1 MKSRTISFYTILL
14 LLVLVPTITV
24 SISLS
29 IVMYNMTSREIRD
42 SMNNS
47 MVSYITEMGIA
58 YDNTTETAK
67 TIMRTFAS
75 NPDVI
80 SYLKNQ
86 DDTEL
91 GEKVQEYTKNYF
103 GQLDGWEGIYLASWE
118 SKVLSHPTDS
128 VVGRVMR
135 EGDRL
140 KQLQDSMLSSDGVY
154 NVGIINSPASGQLIM
169 SMYMPV
175 MDGNVPLG
183 YVGAGT
189 YVHDNIRPLDNADN
203 IGLESAY
210 TYVVDNHGT
219 ILYHPDSGK
228 VGGMSENEA
237 LLEVLANLG
246 NADSKK
252 TGTISYVYNGVKKH
266 AAYYVGE
273 DQHYVAVFTTD
284 EREILTN
291 TKRNLNIMVI
301 SAGVLI
307 LFFSALAF
315 IVSKLIV
322 KPLKKMVNVIEAFS
336 KGNTDVNTDVRTMV
350 TESRNIRDSATNFK
364 GALREA
370 LGAVKNASLV
380 LKDSID
386 DVRAKTVDNTDKVN
400 QINTA
405 ISEISQTSQNVAQN
419 AQDITEQTI
428 TLSDKIDILFKNVAE
443 LDKSAGL
450 IKTNNENAAAQMS
463 IVMAA
468 AQSSVDAVD
477 GIAEKIQE
485 TNLAIDEISKC
496 VSVIEE
502 ISSQTNLLSLN
513 ASIEAARAGEAGKGF
528 AVVAEEIRHLS
539 DSTAESAQEIK
550 QIIEKVVK
558 LSEVTVDYAN
568 KVVRTTEEEQQNIS
582 DTQQQFAILSD
593 AVTNSLD
600 NIYDIKNVTDIL
612 ENIKSHLVTA
622 TSNLGAIAEEL
633 GASAQEASAN
643 CHTVAQTCNDTE
655 LSTRMMQ
662 KADKDMMDDI
672 EFFKLL
678 RNSRLIEI

>member
-1 MKSRTISFYTILL
+1 MKSRTISFHMILL

-24 SISLS
+24 SMSLS
-29 IVMYNMTSREIRD
+29 VVMYNMTSRELRA

-67 TIMRTFAS
+67 TIMGTFAS

-86 DDTEL
+86 DDIEL

-103 GQLDGWEGIYLASWE
+103 GKLDGWEGIYLASWE

-273 DQHYVAVFTTD
+273 EQHYVAVFTAD
-284 EREILTN
+284 DREILTN

-315 IVSKLIV
+315 IISKLIV
-322 KPLKKMVNVIEAFS
+322 KPLKKMVKVIEALS

-350 TESRNIRDSATNFK
+350 TESRNIRDSATDFK

-600 NIYDIKNVTDIL
+600 NIYNIKNVTDIL

-672 EFFKLL
+672 EFFKL
-678 RNSRLIEI
+678 

>member
-1 MKSRTISFYTILL
+1 MKSRTISFHMILL

-29 IVMYNMTSREIRD
+29 IVMYNMTSREIKD

-67 TIMRTFAS
+67 TIMGTFAS

-80 SYLKNQ
+80 NYLKNQ

-140 KQLQDSMLSSDGVY
+140 KQLQDSMLSSDGAY

-273 DQHYVAVFTTD
+273 EQHYVAVFTAD
-284 EREILTN
+284 DREILTN

-315 IVSKLIV
+315 IISKLIV
-322 KPLKKMVNVIEAFS
+322 KPLKKMVKVIEALS

-350 TESRNIRDSATNFK
+350 TESRNIRDSATDFK

-485 TNLAIDEISKC
+485 TNLAVDEISKC

-672 EFFKLL
+672 EFFKL
-678 RNSRLIEI
+678 

>member
-67 TIMRTFAS
+67 TIMGTFAS

-103 GQLDGWEGIYLASWE
+103 GQLDGWEGIYLANWE

-210 TYVVDNHGT
+210 TYVVDNQGT

-273 DQHYVAVFTTD
+273 EQHYVAVFTAD
-284 EREILTN
+284 DREILTN

-315 IVSKLIV
+315 IISKLIV
-322 KPLKKMVNVIEAFS
+322 KPLKKMVKVIEALS

-350 TESRNIRDSATNFK
+350 TESRNIRDSATDFK

-568 KVVRTTEEEQQNIS
+568 KVVRTIEEEQQNIS

-672 EFFKLL
+672 EFFKL
-678 RNSRLIEI
+678 

>member
-1 MKSRTISFYTILL
+1 MKSRTISFYMILL

-67 TIMRTFAS
+67 TIMGTFAS

-336 KGNTDVNTDVRTMV
+336 KGNTDVNTDVRTVV

-672 EFFKLL
+672 EFFKL
-678 RNSRLIEI
+678 

>member
-67 TIMRTFAS
+67 TIMGTFAS

-103 GQLDGWEGIYLASWE
+103 GKLDGWEGIYLASWE

-273 DQHYVAVFTTD
+273 EQHYVAVFTAD
-284 EREILTN
+284 DREILTN

-315 IVSKLIV
+315 IISKLIV
-322 KPLKKMVNVIEAFS
+322 KPLKKMVKVIEALS

-350 TESRNIRDSATNFK
+350 TESRNIRDSATDFK

-672 EFFKLL
+672 EFFKL
-678 RNSRLIEI
+678 

>member
-273 DQHYVAVFTTD
+273 EQHYVAVFTAD
-284 EREILTN
+284 DREILTN

-315 IVSKLIV
+315 IISKLIV
-322 KPLKKMVNVIEAFS
+322 KPLKKMVKVIEALS
-336 KGNTDVNTDVRTMV
+336 KGNTDVNTDVRTVV
-350 TESRNIRDSATNFK
+350 TESRNIRDSATDFK

-672 EFFKLL
+672 EFFKL
-678 RNSRLIEI
+678 

>member
-67 TIMRTFAS
+67 TIMGTFAS

-103 GQLDGWEGIYLASWE
+103 GQLDGWEGIYLANWE

-273 DQHYVAVFTTD
+273 EQHYVAVFTAD
-284 EREILTN
+284 DREILTN

-315 IVSKLIV
+315 IISKLIV
-322 KPLKKMVNVIEAFS
+322 KPLKKMVKVIEALS

-350 TESRNIRDSATNFK
+350 TESRNIRDSATDFK

-477 GIAEKIQE
+477 GIVEKIQE

-672 EFFKLL
+672 EFFKL
-678 RNSRLIEI
+678 

>member
-1 MKSRTISFYTILL
+1 MKSRTISFHMILL

-24 SISLS
+24 SMSLS
-29 IVMYNMTSREIRD
+29 VVMYNMTSRELRA

-67 TIMRTFAS
+67 TIMGTFAS

-86 DDTEL
+86 DDIEL

-103 GQLDGWEGIYLASWE
+103 GKLDGWEGIYLASWE

-273 DQHYVAVFTTD
+273 EQHYVAVFTAD
-284 EREILTN
+284 DREILTN

-315 IVSKLIV
+315 IISKLIV
-322 KPLKKMVNVIEAFS
+322 KPLKKMVKVIEALS
-336 KGNTDVNTDVRTMV
+336 KGNTDVNTDVRTVV
-350 TESRNIRDSATNFK
+350 TESRNIRDSATDFK

-419 AQDITEQTI
+419 AQNITEQTI

-672 EFFKLL
+672 EFFKL
-678 RNSRLIEI
+678 

>member
-103 GQLDGWEGIYLASWE
+103 GQLDGWKGIYLASWE

-273 DQHYVAVFTTD
+273 EQHYVAVFTTD

-672 EFFKLL
+672 EFFKL
-678 RNSRLIEI
+678 

>member
-1 MKSRTISFYTILL
+1 MKSRTISFHMILL

-29 IVMYNMTSREIRD
+29 IVMYNMTSRELRA

-67 TIMRTFAS
+67 TIMGTFAS

-80 SYLKNQ
+80 NYLKNQ

-140 KQLQDSMLSSDGVY
+140 KQLQDSMLSSDGAY

-273 DQHYVAVFTTD
+273 EQHYVAVFTAD
-284 EREILTN
+284 DREILTN

-315 IVSKLIV
+315 IISKLIV
-322 KPLKKMVNVIEAFS
+322 KPLKKMVKVIEALS

-350 TESRNIRDSATNFK
+350 TESRNIRDSATDFK

-672 EFFKLL
+672 EFFKL
-678 RNSRLIEI
+678 

>member
-210 TYVVDNHGT
+210 TYVVDNQGT

-246 NADSKK
+246 NADSKN

-273 DQHYVAVFTTD
+273 EQHYVAVFTAD
-284 EREILTN
+284 DREILTN

-315 IVSKLIV
+315 IISKLIV
-322 KPLKKMVNVIEAFS
+322 KPLKKMVKVIEALS

-350 TESRNIRDSATNFK
+350 TESRNIRDSATDFK

-485 TNLAIDEISKC
+485 TNLAVDEISKC

-672 EFFKLL
+672 EFFKL
-678 RNSRLIEI
+678 

>member
-1 MKSRTISFYTILL
+1 MKSRTISFHMILL

-24 SISLS
+24 SMSLS
-29 IVMYNMTSREIRD
+29 VVMYNMTSRELRA

-67 TIMRTFAS
+67 TIMGTFAS

-86 DDTEL
+86 DDIEL

-103 GQLDGWEGIYLASWE
+103 GKLDGWEGIYLASWE

-154 NVGIINSPASGQLIM
+154 NVGIINSPASGKLIM

-273 DQHYVAVFTTD
+273 EQHYVAVFTAD
-284 EREILTN
+284 DREILTN

-315 IVSKLIV
+315 IISKLIV
-322 KPLKKMVNVIEAFS
+322 KPLKKMVKVIEALS

-350 TESRNIRDSATNFK
+350 TESRNIRDSATDFK

-672 EFFKLL
+672 EFFKL
-678 RNSRLIEI
+678 

>member
-24 SISLS
+24 TISLS

-273 DQHYVAVFTTD
+273 EQHYVAVFTTD

-672 EFFKLL
+672 EFFKL
-678 RNSRLIEI
+678 

>member
-273 DQHYVAVFTTD
+273 EQHYVAVFTTD

-468 AQSSVDAVD
+468 AQSSVDSVD

-558 LSEVTVDYAN
+558 LSEATVDYAN
-568 KVVRTTEEEQQNIS
+568 KVVKTTEEEQQNIS

-655 LSTRMMQ
+655 LRTRMMQ

-672 EFFKLL
+672 EFFKL
-678 RNSRLIEI
+678 

>member
-273 DQHYVAVFTTD
+273 EQHYVAVFTTD

-450 IKTNNENAAAQMS
+450 IKTNNENAASQMS

-672 EFFKLL
+672 EFFKL
-678 RNSRLIEI
+678 

>member
-1 MKSRTISFYTILL
+1 MKSRTISFHMILL

-67 TIMRTFAS
+67 TIMGTFAS

-118 SKVLSHPTDS
+118 SKVLTHPTDS

-273 DQHYVAVFTTD
+273 EQHYVAVFTTD

-672 EFFKLL
+672 EFFKL
-678 RNSRLIEI
+678 

>member
-67 TIMRTFAS
+67 TIMGTFAS

-118 SKVLSHPTDS
+118 SKVLTHPTDS

-273 DQHYVAVFTTD
+273 EQHYVAVFTAD
-284 EREILTN
+284 DREILTN

-315 IVSKLIV
+315 IISKLIV
-322 KPLKKMVNVIEAFS
+322 KPLKKMVKVIEALS

-350 TESRNIRDSATNFK
+350 TESRNIRDSATDFK

-672 EFFKLL
+672 EFFKL
-678 RNSRLIEI
+678 

>member
-1 MKSRTISFYTILL
+1 MKSRTISFHMILL

-24 SISLS
+24 SMSLS
-29 IVMYNMTSREIRD
+29 VVMYNMTSRELRA

-67 TIMRTFAS
+67 TIMGTFAS

-103 GQLDGWEGIYLASWE
+103 GQLDGWEGIYLANWE

-273 DQHYVAVFTTD
+273 EQHYVAVFTAD
-284 EREILTN
+284 DREILTN

-315 IVSKLIV
+315 IISKLIV
-322 KPLKKMVNVIEAFS
+322 KPLKKMVKVIEALS

-350 TESRNIRDSATNFK
+350 TESRNIRDSATDFK

-672 EFFKLL
+672 EFFKL
-678 RNSRLIEI
+678 

>member
-1 MKSRTISFYTILL
+1 MKSRTISFYMILL

-273 DQHYVAVFTTD
+273 EQHYVAVFTAD
-284 EREILTN
+284 DREILTN

-322 KPLKKMVNVIEAFS
+322 KPLKKMVKVIEALS
-336 KGNTDVNTDVRTMV
+336 KGNTDVNTDVRTVV
-350 TESRNIRDSATNFK
+350 TESRNIRDSATDFK

-672 EFFKLL
+672 EFFKL
-678 RNSRLIEI
+678 

>member
-210 TYVVDNHGT
+210 TYVVDNQGT

-246 NADSKK
+246 NADSKN

-273 DQHYVAVFTTD
+273 EQHYVAVFTTD

-315 IVSKLIV
+315 IISKLIV
-322 KPLKKMVNVIEAFS
+322 KPLKKMVNVIEALS
-336 KGNTDVNTDVRTMV
+336 KGNTDVNTDVRTVV
-350 TESRNIRDSATNFK
+350 TESRNIRDSATDFK
-364 GALREA
+364 GALRGA

-672 EFFKLL
+672 EFFKL
-678 RNSRLIEI
+678 

>member
-1 MKSRTISFYTILL
+1 MKSRTISFHMILL

-29 IVMYNMTSREIRD
+29 IVMYNMTSREIKD

-67 TIMRTFAS
+67 TIMGTFAS

-80 SYLKNQ
+80 NYLKNQ

-140 KQLQDSMLSSDGVY
+140 KQLQDSMLSSDGAY
-154 NVGIINSPASGQLIM
+154 NVGIINSPASGQFIM

-273 DQHYVAVFTTD
+273 EQHYVAVFTAD
-284 EREILTN
+284 DREILTN

-315 IVSKLIV
+315 IISKLIV
-322 KPLKKMVNVIEAFS
+322 KPLKKMVKVIEALS

-350 TESRNIRDSATNFK
+350 TESRNIRDSATDFK

-672 EFFKLL
+672 EFFKL
-678 RNSRLIEI
+678 

>member
-1 MKSRTISFYTILL
+1 
-14 LLVLVPTITV
+14 
-24 SISLS
+24 
-29 IVMYNMTSREIRD
+29 
-42 SMNNS
+42 MNNS

-67 TIMRTFAS
+67 TIMGTFAS

-80 SYLKNQ
+80 NYLKNQ

-140 KQLQDSMLSSDGVY
+140 KQLQDSMLSSDGAY

-273 DQHYVAVFTTD
+273 EQHYVAVFTAD
-284 EREILTN
+284 DREILTN

-315 IVSKLIV
+315 IISKLIV
-322 KPLKKMVNVIEAFS
+322 KPLKKMVKVIEALS

-350 TESRNIRDSATNFK
+350 TESRNIRDSATDFK

-672 EFFKLL
+672 EFFKL
-678 RNSRLIEI
+678 

>member
-1 MKSRTISFYTILL
+1 MKSRTISFHMILL

-67 TIMRTFAS
+67 TIMGTFAS

-140 KQLQDSMLSSDGVY
+140 KQLQDSMLSSDGAY

-273 DQHYVAVFTTD
+273 EQHYVAVFTAD
-284 EREILTN
+284 DREILTN

-315 IVSKLIV
+315 IISKLIV
-322 KPLKKMVNVIEAFS
+322 KPLKKMVKVIEALS

-350 TESRNIRDSATNFK
+350 TESRNIRDSATDFK

-672 EFFKLL
+672 EFFKL
-678 RNSRLIEI
+678 

>member
-29 IVMYNMTSREIRD
+29 IVMYNMTSRELRA

-273 DQHYVAVFTTD
+273 EQHYVAVFTTD

-672 EFFKLL
+672 EFFKL
-678 RNSRLIEI
+678 

>member
-273 DQHYVAVFTTD
+273 EQHYVAVFTTD

-477 GIAEKIQE
+477 GIAEKIKE
-485 TNLAIDEISKC
+485 TTLAIDEISKC

-672 EFFKLL
+672 EFFKL
-678 RNSRLIEI
+678 

>member
-210 TYVVDNHGT
+210 TYVVDNQGT

-273 DQHYVAVFTTD
+273 EQHYVAVFTTD

-322 KPLKKMVNVIEAFS
+322 KPLKKMVNVIEAFT

-672 EFFKLL
+672 EFFKL
-678 RNSRLIEI
+678 

>member
-14 LLVLVPTITV
+14 LLVLVSTITV

-273 DQHYVAVFTTD
+273 EQHYVAVFTTD

-672 EFFKLL
+672 EFFKL
-678 RNSRLIEI
+678 

>member
-67 TIMRTFAS
+67 TIMGTFAS

-118 SKVLSHPTDS
+118 SKVLTHPTDS

-273 DQHYVAVFTTD
+273 EQHYVAVFTTD

-672 EFFKLL
+672 EFFKL
-678 RNSRLIEI
+678 

>member
-1 MKSRTISFYTILL
+1 MKSRTISFHMILL

-24 SISLS
+24 SMSLS
-29 IVMYNMTSREIRD
+29 VVMYNMTSREIRD

-67 TIMRTFAS
+67 TIMGTFAS

-86 DDTEL
+86 DDIEL

-103 GQLDGWEGIYLASWE
+103 GKLDGWEGIYLSSWE

-273 DQHYVAVFTTD
+273 EQHYVAVFTAD
-284 EREILTN
+284 DREILTN

-315 IVSKLIV
+315 IISKLIV
-322 KPLKKMVNVIEAFS
+322 KPLKKMVKVIEALS
-336 KGNTDVNTDVRTMV
+336 KGNTDVNTDVRTVV
-350 TESRNIRDSATNFK
+350 TESRNIRDSATDFK

-672 EFFKLL
+672 EFFKL
-678 RNSRLIEI
+678 

>member
-273 DQHYVAVFTTD
+273 EQHYVAVFTTD

-322 KPLKKMVNVIEAFS
+322 KPLKKMVKVIEAFS

-672 EFFKLL
+672 EFFKL
-678 RNSRLIEI
+678 

>member
-1 MKSRTISFYTILL
+1 MKSRTISFYMILL
-14 LLVLVPTITV
+14 LLVLVSTITV

-67 TIMRTFAS
+67 TIMGTFAS

-103 GQLDGWEGIYLASWE
+103 GQLEGWEGIYLASWE

-273 DQHYVAVFTTD
+273 EQHYVAVFTTD

-600 NIYDIKNVTDIL
+600 NIYDIKNVTDII

-672 EFFKLL
+672 EFFKL
-678 RNSRLIEI
+678 

>member
-1 MKSRTISFYTILL
+1 MKSRTISFHMILL

-86 DDTEL
+86 DDIEL

-103 GQLDGWEGIYLASWE
+103 GKLDGWEGIYLASWE

-273 DQHYVAVFTTD
+273 EQHYVAVFTTD

-315 IVSKLIV
+315 IISKLIV

-672 EFFKLL
+672 EFFKL
-678 RNSRLIEI
+678 

>member
-1 MKSRTISFYTILL
+1 MKSRTISFHMILL

-24 SISLS
+24 SMSLS
-29 IVMYNMTSREIRD
+29 VVMYNMTSRELRA

-86 DDTEL
+86 DDIEL

-103 GQLDGWEGIYLASWE
+103 GKLDGWEGIYLASWE

-273 DQHYVAVFTTD
+273 EQHYVAVFTAD
-284 EREILTN
+284 DREILTN

-315 IVSKLIV
+315 IISKLIV
-322 KPLKKMVNVIEAFS
+322 KPLKKMVKVIEALS
-336 KGNTDVNTDVRTMV
+336 KGNTDVNTDVRTVV
-350 TESRNIRDSATNFK
+350 TESRNIRDSATDFK

-672 EFFKLL
+672 EFFKL
-678 RNSRLIEI
+678 

>member
-273 DQHYVAVFTTD
+273 EQHYVAVFTTD

-468 AQSSVDAVD
+468 AQSSVDSVD

-558 LSEVTVDYAN
+558 LSEATVDYAN
-568 KVVRTTEEEQQNIS
+568 KVVKTTEEEQQNIS

-672 EFFKLL
+672 EFFKL
-678 RNSRLIEI
+678 

>member
-67 TIMRTFAS
+67 TIMGTFAS

-210 TYVVDNHGT
+210 TYVVDNQGT

-273 DQHYVAVFTTD
+273 EQHYVAVFTAD
-284 EREILTN
+284 DREILTN

-315 IVSKLIV
+315 IISKLIV
-322 KPLKKMVNVIEAFS
+322 KPLKKMVKVIEALS
-336 KGNTDVNTDVRTMV
+336 KGNTDVNTDVRTVV
-350 TESRNIRDSATNFK
+350 TESRNIRDSATDFK

-672 EFFKLL
+672 EFFKL
-678 RNSRLIEI
+678 

>member
-29 IVMYNMTSREIRD
+29 IVMYNMTSREIRA

-67 TIMRTFAS
+67 TIMGTFAS

-103 GQLDGWEGIYLASWE
+103 GQLDGWEGIYLANWE

-273 DQHYVAVFTTD
+273 EQHYVAVFTAD
-284 EREILTN
+284 DREILTN

-315 IVSKLIV
+315 IISKLIV
-322 KPLKKMVNVIEAFS
+322 KPLKKMVKVIEALS

-350 TESRNIRDSATNFK
+350 TESRNIRDSATDFK

-672 EFFKLL
+672 EFFKL
-678 RNSRLIEI
+678 

>member
-29 IVMYNMTSREIRD
+29 IVMYNMTSREIRA

-67 TIMRTFAS
+67 TIMGTFAS

-273 DQHYVAVFTTD
+273 EQHYVAVFTAD
-284 EREILTN
+284 DREILTN

-315 IVSKLIV
+315 IISKLIV
-322 KPLKKMVNVIEAFS
+322 KPLKKMVKVIEALS

-350 TESRNIRDSATNFK
+350 TESRNIRDSATDFK

-672 EFFKLL
+672 EFFKL
-678 RNSRLIEI
+678 

>member
-1 MKSRTISFYTILL
+1 MKSRTISFHMILL

-29 IVMYNMTSREIRD
+29 IVMYNMTSREIKD

-67 TIMRTFAS
+67 TIMGTFAS

-86 DDTEL
+86 DDIEL

-103 GQLDGWEGIYLASWE
+103 GKLDGWEGIYLASWE

-273 DQHYVAVFTTD
+273 EQHYVAVFTAD
-284 EREILTN
+284 DREILTN

-315 IVSKLIV
+315 IISKLIV
-322 KPLKKMVNVIEAFS
+322 KPLKKMVKVIEALS

-350 TESRNIRDSATNFK
+350 TESRNIRDSATDFK

-672 EFFKLL
+672 EFFKL
-678 RNSRLIEI
+678 

>member
-273 DQHYVAVFTTD
+273 EQHYVAVFTTD

-539 DSTAESAQEIK
+539 DSTAESAHEIK

-672 EFFKLL
+672 EFFKL
-678 RNSRLIEI
+678 

>member
-67 TIMRTFAS
+67 TIMGTFAS

-118 SKVLSHPTDS
+118 SKVLTHPTDS

-210 TYVVDNHGT
+210 TYVVDNQGT

-273 DQHYVAVFTTD
+273 EQHYVAVFTAD
-284 EREILTN
+284 DREILTN

-322 KPLKKMVNVIEAFS
+322 KPLKKMVNVIEALS
-336 KGNTDVNTDVRTMV
+336 KGNIDVNTDVRTVV
-350 TESRNIRDSATNFK
+350 TESRNIRDSATDFK

-485 TNLAIDEISKC
+485 TNLAVDEISKC

-672 EFFKLL
+672 EFFKL
-678 RNSRLIEI
+678 